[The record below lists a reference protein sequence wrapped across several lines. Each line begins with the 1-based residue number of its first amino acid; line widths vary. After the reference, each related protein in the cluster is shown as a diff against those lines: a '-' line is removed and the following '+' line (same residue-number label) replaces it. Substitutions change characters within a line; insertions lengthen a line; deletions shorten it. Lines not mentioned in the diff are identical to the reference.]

1 MARRT
6 SFPAIAAA
14 LAACLWAVPGPAQE
28 ASVPPGDIGGAG
40 ATPLQERALAAMEAL
55 RDELQVLASIRDAQA
70 ALLAWN
76 RESARTGVPPAA
88 LPAALCRDPALAAW
102 CPLLPATFGVSPT
115 ENIHDRAHDRN

>member
-28 ASVPPGDIGGAG
+28 ASVPPGDIGGVG
-40 ATPLQERALAAMEAL
+40 ATPLQERALAAMEAM

-76 RESARTGVPPAA
+76 RESARTGIAPAA
-88 LPAALCRDPALAAW
+88 LPKELCRDPALAAW
-102 CPLLPATFGVSPT
+102 CPLLPATFGVSST
-115 ENIHDRAHDRN
+115 ENTHDRN